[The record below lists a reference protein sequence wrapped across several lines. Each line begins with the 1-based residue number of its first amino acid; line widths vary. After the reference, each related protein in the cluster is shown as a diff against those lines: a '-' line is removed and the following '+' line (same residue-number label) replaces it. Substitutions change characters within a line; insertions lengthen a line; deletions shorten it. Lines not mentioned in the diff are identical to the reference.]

1 MNISL
6 RDLLQAGVHF
16 GHQTRRWNPKMKPY
30 IYGAKNGIHVID
42 LQKTARGLVDA
53 VRFCEQTVAHGG
65 SILFVGT
72 KRAARDIVME
82 EAARSGQHFINN
94 RWLGGTM
101 TNWQTVK
108 KSIDRLVMLEKARDE
123 GRFEVLTKK
132 EALVLSRD
140 IAKMDTNL
148 GGIKTA
154 KGLPAALFV
163 VDPKKEHIAVKEANT
178 LGIPVIALC
187 DTNCDPSGISY
198 VIPGNDDA
206 IKSIRLF
213 TAAIADAAIA
223 GRAASTGRGAT
234 KAYVTDGGEQE
245 SSVEVIKR
253 SSPVE
258 VAPEAAPEA
267 DRDGEYS
274 EA

>member
-53 VRFCEQTVAHGG
+53 VRFTQQTVSHGG

-72 KRAARDIVME
+72 KRAARDIVAE
-82 EAARSGQHFINN
+82 EASRSQQHFINN

-108 KSIDRLVMLEKARDE
+108 KSIDRLVQLEKARDE

-132 EALVLSRD
+132 EALELSRD
-140 IAKMDTNL
+140 IAKMDKNL

-154 KGLPAALFV
+154 KGLPSALFV

-187 DTNCDPSGISY
+187 DTNCDPTGISY

-213 TAAIADAAIA
+213 TAAIADAAIE
-223 GRAASTGRGAT
+223 GRAASTGRSAT
-234 KAYVTDGGEQE
+234 KAYASDGGSEE
-245 SSVEVIKR
+245 SEVEVIKR
-253 SSPVE
+253 ASAVL
-258 VAPEAAPEA
+258 
-267 DRDGEYS
+267 DEYS
-274 EA
+274 SDDSDED

>member
-1 MNISL
+1 MNVSL
-6 RDLLQAGVHF
+6 RDLLQSGVHF

-30 IYGAKNGIHVID
+30 IYGAKNGIHIID

-53 VRFCEQTVAHGG
+53 SRFVSQTVGHGG
-65 SILFVGT
+65 HILFVGT
-72 KRAARDIVME
+72 KRAARDIVAE
-82 EAARSGQHFINN
+82 EAQRSGMHFINN

-108 KSIDRLVMLEKARDE
+108 KSIERLVQLEKARDE
-123 GRFEVLTKK
+123 GRFDVLTKK
-132 EALVLSRD
+132 EALELHRE
-140 IAKMDTNL
+140 IAKMDKNL

-163 VDPKKEHIAVKEANT
+163 IDPKKEHIAVKEANT
-178 LGIPVIALC
+178 LGIPVVALC

-213 TAAIADAAIA
+213 TAAIADAAIE
-223 GRAASTGRGAT
+223 GKAASTGRGNSR
-234 KAYVTDGGEQE
+234 AYVTDAQADEAP
-245 SSVEVIKR
+245 VEVIKR
-253 SSPVE
+253 
-258 VAPEAAPEA
+258 AAAPAAEEA
-267 DRDGEYS
+267 PAAPAAPAD
-274 EA
+274 EAPAS